1 MFLTSP
7 FCYLLTINVD
17 WFEPF
22 QRGVYSLGVIY
33 LTVHNLP
40 RNVRYE
46 PENIILVGVMPGP
59 KKASLNI
66 NPYLSPL
73 VLELQ
78 QAWNEGF
85 TVMSPHQ
92 FPITVKLALSCVACD
107 IPASRKVSRFLGHNA
122 ALGCNKCTKVFG
134 VKFGQPTDY
143 SGFDRENWVL
153 HSGTLHRQ
161 NVNEILKETTKTGIA
176 SAESKYGVRYSV
188 LLALPYFDPV
198 RHTTI
203 DVMHNL
209 FLETAKHV
217 SVVD

>member
-22 QRGVYSLGVIY
+22 QLGVYSLGVIY
-33 LTVHNLP
+33 LTVQNLP
-40 RNVRYE
+40 RNVRYK

-107 IPASRKVSRFLGHNA
+107 IPASRKVSGFWVIMLLLDVINARRFLVLSLA
-122 ALGCNKCTKVFG
+122 SLQIILGLI
-134 VKFGQPTDY
+134 
-143 SGFDRENWVL
+143 E
-153 HSGTLHRQ
+153 
-161 NVNEILKETTKTGIA
+161 KTGCCTLGLFTDKMLM
-176 SAESKYGVRYSV
+176 KY
-188 LLALPYFDPV
+188 
-198 RHTTI
+198 
-203 DVMHNL
+203 
-209 FLETAKHV
+209 
-217 SVVD
+217 